1 MKTVNWTHNASRFC
15 EIAFKANR
23 GDKIKILRE
32 KKGYQGT
39 RVGSLVCETRENS
52 GRFHNIGSIDSIEV
66 IQSDRFIWFHCKKA
80 KKRFC
85 CNKKKF
91 CLK

>member
-39 RVGSLVCETRENS
+39 RVGSLVCVKLVKIVAGFT
-52 GRFHNIGSIDSIEV
+52 I
-66 IQSDRFIWFHCKKA
+66 
-80 KKRFC
+80 
-85 CNKKKF
+85 
-91 CLK
+91 

>member
-32 KKGYQGT
+32 KKGHQGT
-39 RVGSLVCETRENS
+39 RVGSLVCVKLVKIVAGFT
-52 GRFHNIGSIDSIEV
+52 I
-66 IQSDRFIWFHCKKA
+66 
-80 KKRFC
+80 
-85 CNKKKF
+85 
-91 CLK
+91 